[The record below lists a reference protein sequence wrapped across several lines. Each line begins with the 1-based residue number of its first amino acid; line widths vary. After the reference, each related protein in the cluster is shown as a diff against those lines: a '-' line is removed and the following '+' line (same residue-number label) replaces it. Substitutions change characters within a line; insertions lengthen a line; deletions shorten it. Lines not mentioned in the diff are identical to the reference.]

1 MSWKLPLV
9 SVFKQKRLDA
19 HLNVGIARKNTK
31 SPLEWKKKKKKTEKT
46 KPRIKE
52 ELLTFRLKNRM

>member
-9 SVFKQKRLDA
+9 SVFNQKRLDA

-31 SPLEWKKKKKKTEKT
+31 SPLEWKKKKKK
-46 KPRIKE
+46 
-52 ELLTFRLKNRM
+52 LKRQSPGSKRNY

>member
-9 SVFKQKRLDA
+9 SVFTQKRLDA

-31 SPLEWKKKKKKTEKT
+31 SPLEWKKKK
-46 KPRIKE
+46 
-52 ELLTFRLKNRM
+52 N